1 MDIAQK
7 TLAVVIPVY
16 KSVNQLANTVSELV
30 QILENSKELEEMGY
44 KLNKVILV
52 DDGSTDGS
60 HQLIKELTSS
70 PVISSITLN
79 RNYGQ
84 HAAIFAGVLSTN
96 EDVIVT
102 MDEDGEHD
110 PLVISKM
117 IKNIEKDNSEIVYAK
132 FNYKKTDIKELS
144 SVNAK
149 KLIAFISRDSN
160 IKHISSFRA
169 VKGSVFRSAAVYA
182 NNGSF
187 LDVAL
192 SWISRKVSTVE
203 TTKRNTQ
210 RKSTYSFKG
219 LVNHF
224 SKLFFAAGIKPL
236 IFLFNLGWVVS
247 LGSLVAILI
256 IIYRKIFSSIPVQ
269 GWVSNIIVI
278 VFFGGI
284 MISSIG
290 LVARYLSS
298 IVETSSGKPF
308 FTIKNQK

>member
-1 MDIAQK
+1 METAVK
-7 TLAVVIPVY
+7 TVAVVIPVY
-16 KSVNQLANTVSELV
+16 QSVNQLANTVSELV
-30 QILENSKELEEMGY
+30 NILEDSVELKDLNY
-44 KLNKVILV
+44 KLNRIILV
-52 DDGSTDGS
+52 DDGSIDGS
-60 HQLIKELTSS
+60 SNIISELSNN
-70 PVISSITLN
+70 PIIYSITLN

-84 HAAIFAGVLSTN
+84 HAAIFAGVLSSN
-96 EDVIVT
+96 EDVIIT

-110 PLVISKM
+110 PLIIPKM
-117 IKNIEKDNSEIVYAK
+117 LRKIDKDNSEIVYAK
-132 FNYKKTDIKELS
+132 FNYRKTDIKELS
-144 SVNAK
+144 SVYAK
-149 KLIAFISRDSN
+149 KFIATISRDPN
-160 IKHISSFRA
+160 IRYISSFRA

-192 SWISRKVSTVE
+192 GWISRKVATVE
-203 TTKRNTQ
+203 TSKRNTL
-210 RKSTYSFKG
+210 RKSTYSYKG

-224 SKLFFAAGIKPL
+224 SRLFFAAGIKPL
-236 IFLFNLGWVVS
+236 IFLFNLGWIIS

-256 IIYRKIFSSIPVQ
+256 IVYRKVFSSIPVQ

>member
-1 MDIAQK
+1 MVITQK

-30 QILENSKELEEMGY
+30 QILENSKELEELAY

-60 HQLIKELTSS
+60 HQVIKELTSS

-79 RNYGQ
+79 LNYGQ

-117 IKNIEKDNSEIVYAK
+117 IKNIEKDNFEIVYAK
-132 FNYKKTDIKELS
+132 FKYKKTDIKELS

-192 SWISRKVSTVE
+192 SWISRKVTTVE
-203 TTKRNTQ
+203 TAKRKTQ

-224 SKLFFAAGIKPL
+224 SKLFFATGIKPL

>member
-1 MDIAQK
+1 MDITQK
-7 TLAVVIPVY
+7 TVAVVIPVY
-16 KSVNQLANTVSELV
+16 KSVNQLANTVLELID
-30 QILENSKELEEMGY
+30 ILGNSIELKELNY
-44 KLNKVILV
+44 KLNKIILV
-52 DDGSTDGS
+52 DDGSSDGS
-60 HQLIKELTSS
+60 NKIINELSTN
-70 PVISSITLN
+70 PIISSITLN

-110 PLVISKM
+110 PLIISKM
-117 IKNIEKDNSEIVYAK
+117 IRQIDKNDSEIVYAK
-132 FNYKKTDIKELS
+132 FNYKKTDLKELS
-144 SVNAK
+144 SVYAK
-149 KLIAFISRDSN
+149 KFIASISRDPN
-160 IKHISSFRA
+160 IRYISSFRA

-192 SWISRKVSTVE
+192 GWISIKVSTVE
-203 TTKRNTQ
+203 TKKRNTQ

-256 IIYRKIFSSIPVQ
+256 IIYRKVFSSIPVQ

>member
-1 MDIAQK
+1 MDTSQK
-7 TLAVVIPVY
+7 TVAVVIPVY
-16 KSVNQLANTVSELV
+16 QSVNQLAKTVSELIL
-30 QILENSKELEEMGY
+30 ILESSTELRDLNY

-60 HQLIKELTSS
+60 TK
-70 PVISSITLN
+70 VISELLLNPVVTSIILN

-84 HAAIFAGVLSTN
+84 HAAIFAGVLTSS
-96 EDVIVT
+96 EDVIIT
-102 MDEDGEHD
+102 LDEDGEHD
-110 PLVISKM
+110 PLIIPEM
-117 IKNIEKDNSEIVYAK
+117 IRKIEVDEYEIIYAK
-132 FNYKKTDIKELS
+132 FNFKKTDLKELS
-144 SVNAK
+144 SLYAK
-149 KLIAFISRDSN
+149 KFIALISRDPN
-160 IKHISSFRA
+160 IKFISSFRA
-169 VKGSVFRSAAVYA
+169 VKGTVFRSAAVYA

-192 SWISRKVSTVE
+192 GWISRKVSNVE
-203 TTKRNTQ
+203 TIKRQTN
-210 RKSTYSFKG
+210 RKSTYNFID

-247 LGSLVAILI
+247 LGSLIAILI
-256 IIYRKIFSSIPVQ
+256 IIYRKVFSSIPVQ

>member
-1 MDIAQK
+1 
-7 TLAVVIPVY
+7 VI
-16 KSVNQLANTVSELV
+16 
-30 QILENSKELEEMGY
+30 
-44 KLNKVILV
+44 
-52 DDGSTDGS
+52 
-60 HQLIKELTSS
+60 TS
-70 PVISSITLN
+70 ISLN

-84 HAAIFAGVLSTN
+84 HAAIFAGVLASN
-96 EDVIVT
+96 EDVIIT

-110 PLVISKM
+110 PLIIPKM
-117 IKNIEKDNSEIVYAK
+117 IRKIEQDQFEIVYAK
-132 FNYKKTDIKELS
+132 FKYKKTDLKELS
-144 SVNAK
+144 SVYAK
-149 KLIAFISRDSN
+149 KFIGSISRDPN
-160 IKHISSFRA
+160 IKYISSFRA
-169 VKGSVFRSAAVYA
+169 VKGTVFRSAAVYA

-192 SWISRKVSTVE
+192 GWISRKVSTVE
-203 TTKRNTQ
+203 TIKRITQ
-210 RKSTYSFKG
+210 RRSTYSFRG

-247 LGSLVAILI
+247 LGSLIAILI
-256 IIYRKIFSSIPVQ
+256 IVYRKVFSSIPVQ

-298 IVETSSGKPF
+298 IVETLSGKPF

>member
-30 QILENSKELEEMGY
+30 QILENSKELEELGY

-60 HQLIKELTSS
+60 HQVIKELTSS
-70 PVISSITLN
+70 PVISTITLN

-117 IKNIEKDNSEIVYAK
+117 IKNIEKDHSEIVYAK

>member
-1 MDIAQK
+1 MDITQK
-7 TLAVVIPVY
+7 TVVVVIPVY
-16 KSVNQLANTVSELV
+16 KSVNQLANTVLELID
-30 QILENSKELEEMGY
+30 ILGKSIELKELNY
-44 KLNKVILV
+44 KLNKIILV
-52 DDGSTDGS
+52 DDGSSDGS
-60 HQLIKELTSS
+60 NKIINELSTN
-70 PVISSITLN
+70 PIISSITLN

-110 PLVISKM
+110 PLIISKM
-117 IKNIEKDNSEIVYAK
+117 IRQIDKNDSEIVYAK
-132 FNYKKTDIKELS
+132 FNYKKTDLKELS
-144 SVNAK
+144 SVYAK
-149 KLIAFISRDSN
+149 KFIASISRDQN
-160 IKHISSFRA
+160 IRYISSFRA

-192 SWISRKVSTVE
+192 GWISVKVSTVE
-203 TTKRNTQ
+203 TKKRNTQ
-210 RKSTYSFKG
+210 RKSTYSLKG

-256 IIYRKIFSSIPVQ
+256 IIYRKVFSSIPVQ

>member
-1 MDIAQK
+1 MDITLK
-7 TLAVVIPVY
+7 TIAVVIPVY
-16 KSVNQLANTVSELV
+16 NSVNQIANTVSELI
-30 QILENSKELEEMGY
+30 QILENSKELAELSY

-60 HQLIKELTSS
+60 IQVIEELSS
-70 PVISSITLN
+70 NPVISFITLN

-84 HAAIFAGVLSTN
+84 HAAIFAGVLSTH

-117 IKNIEKDNSEIVYAK
+117 ITKMEKDNSEIVYAK
-132 FNYKKTDIKELS
+132 FNYKITDFKELS
-144 SVNAK
+144 SVYAK
-149 KLIAFISRDSN
+149 KFIAFISRDPN
-160 IKHISSFRA
+160 IRSISSFRT

-192 SWISRKVSTVE
+192 GWITRKVSTVE
-203 TTKRNTQ
+203 AIKRKTQ

-219 LVNHF
+219 LINHF

-247 LGSLVAILI
+247 LLSLVAILI

-308 FTIKNQK
+308 FTIKSQK

>member
-30 QILENSKELEEMGY
+30 QILENSKELEELGY

-60 HQLIKELTSS
+60 HQVIKELTSS

-117 IKNIEKDNSEIVYAK
+117 IKNIEKDHSEIVYAK

>member
-1 MDIAQK
+1 MNSLGII
-7 TLAVVIPVY
+7 IPVY
-16 KSVNQLANTVSELV
+16 QSKNVLVSVVSEIIE
-30 QILENSKELEEMGY
+30 ILSNSSELEKLNF
-44 KLNKVILV
+44 KLNKIYLV
-52 DDGSTDGS
+52 DDGSIDGS
-60 HQLIKELTSS
+60 HETITELSSNNLIF
-70 PVISSITLN
+70 PIYLN

-84 HAAIFAGVLSTN
+84 HAAIFAGVLSST
-96 EDVIVT
+96 EEVLVT
-102 MDEDGEHD
+102 MDEDGEHN
-110 PLVISKM
+110 PLVIIEM
-117 IKNIEKDNSEIVYAK
+117 IKILLNDQVDIVYAK
-132 FNYKKTDIKELS
+132 FISRNLDYKELS
-144 SVNAK
+144 SKYAK
-149 KLIAFISRDSN
+149 KFISKISRDSN

-169 VKGSVFRSAAVYA
+169 VNGSVFRTAAVYA

-192 SWISRKVSTVE
+192 SWISNRISTVE
-203 TTKRNTQ
+203 TTKRNTH

-247 LGSLVAILI
+247 LGSLIAILI
-256 IIYRKIFSSIPVQ
+256 IIYRKVFSSIPVQ

>member
-1 MDIAQK
+1 MDITQK
-7 TLAVVIPVY
+7 TVAVVIPVY
-16 KSVNQLANTVSELV
+16 KSVNQLANTVLELID
-30 QILENSKELEEMGY
+30 ILGNSIELKELNY
-44 KLNKVILV
+44 KLNKIILV
-52 DDGSTDGS
+52 DDGSSDGS
-60 HQLIKELTSS
+60 DKIINELSTN
-70 PVISSITLN
+70 PIISSITLN

-110 PLVISKM
+110 PLIISKM
-117 IKNIEKDNSEIVYAK
+117 IRQIDKNDSEIVYAK
-132 FNYKKTDIKELS
+132 FNYKKTDLKELS
-144 SVNAK
+144 SVYAK
-149 KLIAFISRDSN
+149 KFIASISRDPN
-160 IKHISSFRA
+160 IRYISSFRA

-192 SWISRKVSTVE
+192 GWISVKVSTVE
-203 TTKRNTQ
+203 TKKRNTQ

-256 IIYRKIFSSIPVQ
+256 IIYRKVFSSIPVQ

>member
-1 MDIAQK
+1 MDITQK

-30 QILENSKELEEMGY
+30 QILENSKELEELGY

-60 HQLIKELTSS
+60 HQVIKELTSS

-117 IKNIEKDNSEIVYAK
+117 IKNIEKDSSEIVYAK

>member
-1 MDIAQK
+1 MDITQK
-7 TLAVVIPVY
+7 TVAVVIPVY
-16 KSVNQLANTVSELV
+16 KSVNQLANTVLELID
-30 QILENSKELEEMGY
+30 ILGNSIELKELNY
-44 KLNKVILV
+44 KLNKIILV
-52 DDGSTDGS
+52 DDGSSDGS
-60 HQLIKELTSS
+60 NKIINELSTN
-70 PVISSITLN
+70 PIISSITLN

-110 PLVISKM
+110 PLIISKM
-117 IKNIEKDNSEIVYAK
+117 IRQIDKNDSEIVYAK
-132 FNYKKTDIKELS
+132 FNYKKTDLKELS
-144 SVNAK
+144 SVYAK
-149 KLIAFISRDSN
+149 KFIASISRDPN
-160 IKHISSFRA
+160 IRYISSFRA

-192 SWISRKVSTVE
+192 GWISVKVSTVE
-203 TTKRNTQ
+203 TKKRNTQ

-236 IFLFNLGWVVS
+236 IFLFNLGWIVS

-256 IIYRKIFSSIPVQ
+256 IIYRKVFSSIPVQ

>member
-1 MDIAQK
+1 MIR
-7 TLAVVIPVY
+7 
-16 KSVNQLANTVSELV
+16 
-30 QILENSKELEEMGY
+30 QI
-44 KLNKVILV
+44 
-52 DDGSTDGS
+52 D
-60 HQLIKELTSS
+60 
-70 PVISSITLN
+70 
-79 RNYGQ
+79 
-84 HAAIFAGVLSTN
+84 
-96 EDVIVT
+96 
-102 MDEDGEHD
+102 
-110 PLVISKM
+110 
-117 IKNIEKDNSEIVYAK
+117 KNDSEIVYAK
-132 FNYKKTDIKELS
+132 FNYKKTDLKELS
-144 SVNAK
+144 SVYAK
-149 KLIAFISRDSN
+149 KFIASISRDPN
-160 IKHISSFRA
+160 IRYISSFRA

-192 SWISRKVSTVE
+192 GWISVKVSTVE
-203 TTKRNTQ
+203 TKKRNTQ

-256 IIYRKIFSSIPVQ
+256 IIYRKVFSSIPVQ